1 MIKLILERWK
11 GITLKIGKHLHS
23 CAKDKGFINSSQN
36 AGLNVRI
43 MHEVNRKNSELVHY
57 FVLDTHFLSKTQ
69 VSLSIKMNLY
79 SYIHSFFVTFLYSR
93 DGHNIVNQ
101 LRFIKKLIYIK
112 IISKVKKITRKSIK
126 G

>member
-1 MIKLILERWK
+1 M
-11 GITLKIGKHLHS
+11 HP
-23 CAKDKGFINSSQN
+23 CAKDKRFIHSSQN
-36 AGLNVRI
+36 ADLNVRI

-79 SYIHSFFVTFLYSR
+79 SYIHSLFVTFLYSR

-112 IISKVKKITRKSIK
+112 IISKVKNITRKSIK